1 MSQYESALRLF
12 EELDGLDDAFIEEGM
27 LPDASVMTPIR
38 GGRARR
44 GDNIFSR
51 FARSG
56 WAVAMLCAVVSL
68 SVLAAVI
75 RLGIKAPSGD
85 MPPENIE
92 PAGSATDT
100 LPSETDEPVTLPEE
114 SDRVPAGTVSVDES
128 GLRYVSNGDGTCVCM
143 GFVSNEGQTT
153 LHIPNHSPDGD
164 AVIEINRNAFSNS
177 MELTEVTLPAGL
189 RVYDRGTFPM
199 EAEIYRLCG
208 NILYL
213 GTEKNPYMVAVS
225 TADNRPGATSLH
237 PHTRLLADRAMTYD
251 SGSYFA
257 LKWKDTV
264 PAYTDSEVFTIP
276 STVAYIGEYALLDV
290 GRDITYNGYLMGW
303 DSLTAAAHTGLS
315 RTVDGSPVIVTCLDG
330 TTQSLVRET
339 LDVRL
344 DSTAKLADGILYGG
358 YYTYCRGINEDYYAW
373 LKDPAAFAFG
383 PDQFIT
389 VSAVFGEPP
398 RVLTAEELEAVRLL
412 PSFSGDS
419 DLTAFA
425 ETFNRDPAALYAG
438 KSVVMVYLTEKY
450 MCDHT
455 LTGITVTDGRIHIT
469 LTRSVEGNELVG
481 SRFILIP
488 VEDPHGEL
496 AGYQV
501 EVEVKDE

>member
-1 MSQYESALRLF
+1 
-12 EELDGLDDAFIEEGM
+12 
-27 LPDASVMTPIR
+27 
-38 GGRARR
+38 
-44 GDNIFSR
+44 
-51 FARSG
+51 
-56 WAVAMLCAVVSL
+56 MLCAVVSL

-164 AVIEINRNAFSNS
+164 AVIEIHRNAFSNS

-290 GRDITYNGYLMGW
+290 GRDITYNGYLIGW
-303 DSLTAAAHTGLS
+303 DFLTAAAHTGLS
-315 RTVDGSPVIVTCLDG
+315 RTVDGSPVTVTCLDG
-330 TTQSLVRET
+330 ATQSLVRET

-344 DSTAKLADGILYGG
+344 DSSAKLADGILYGG

-389 VSAVFGEPP
+389 VSAVFGEAP

-438 KSVVMVYLTEKY
+438 QAVVMVYLRENSL
-450 MCDHT
+450 CRH
-455 LTGITVTDGRIHIT
+455 TVTEVVVSEGKIHVI
-469 LTRSVEGNELVG
+469 LTRSGEGGTDAEGERFLLIPVRDPEGELVG
-481 SRFILIP
+481 
-488 VEDPHGEL
+488 
-496 AGYQV
+496 A
-501 EVEVKDE
+501 EVSFTVKDE